1 MNSRP
6 LAKYFCGRV
15 KGLHFSCTSFM
26 NYANAK
32 SLSGKKF
39 KRRFGVEK
47 KTFERILEA
56 FKQEFPHRPKAGRP
70 WDLAREE
77 QILVTLEYWREYRTY
92 FHIATDFGVSESTIC
107 RVVHRV

>member
-1 MNSRP
+1 MITLAEPQQFNNLALATTLVIIRP

-77 QILVTLEYWREYRTY
+77 QILVTLEYWRE
-92 FHIATDFGVSESTIC
+92 
-107 RVVHRV
+107 